1 MRCDSAICKVFMC
14 FVFTGPVHSTDKKPR
29 RYAERNKT
37 LSCLLLF
44 IPSGEKM
51 NILLK
56 EIRNHSS
63 SAAEKLEH
71 ADYRTDAELQSL
83 TREDLHELFPG
94 AEKLKLRKSIFEI
107 INKQKPVKKLLE
119 DLRGFIPDD
128 SIRDALT
135 NNGVLVDYLHLLK
148 DMKTQLNNVQSFLEA
163 HIGLLEDI
171 KAQPQ
176 QKCDQSQAKV
186 LVGET
191 ASTHDPREAISQKSQ
206 ENQSSWVFGSPSFDL
221 FGRSQIAQVTV
232 KYKMVVSGKTF
243 DAHLQILEQ
252 LKSSAQQLNLVES
265 NDDCQI
271 VFVFCPI
278 VSRIGT
284 DVEAAMKM
292 VTGYE
297 PVILVLMHHA
307 HEAKHV
313 PTMATWYCT
322 PKILQHFN
330 VFYHEKMRGL
340 ITCKEND
347 VAISGIQN
355 ELIKLKHPSVG
366 SQSDNK
372 VSSLFAGFFQRDN
385 SS

>member
-1 MRCDSAICKVFMC
+1 
-14 FVFTGPVHSTDKKPR
+14 
-29 RYAERNKT
+29 
-37 LSCLLLF
+37 
-44 IPSGEKM
+44 M

-135 NNGVLVDYLHLLK
+135 SNGVLVDYLHLLK

-186 LVGET
+186 LVGAT
-191 ASTHDPREAISQKSQ
+191 ASTHDPREAISQKS
-206 ENQSSWVFGSPSFDL
+206 
-221 FGRSQIAQVTV
+221 QVTV

-252 LKSSAQQLNLVES
+252 LKSSAQHLNLVES

-292 VTGYE
+292 VIGYE

-322 PKILQHFN
+322 PNILQHFN
-330 VFYHEKMRGL
+330 VFYHERMRGL

-355 ELIKLKHPSVG
+355 ELIKPKHPSVG

-372 VSSLFAGFFQRDN
+372 VSSLFAGFF
-385 SS
+385 

>member
-1 MRCDSAICKVFMC
+1 
-14 FVFTGPVHSTDKKPR
+14 
-29 RYAERNKT
+29 
-37 LSCLLLF
+37 
-44 IPSGEKM
+44 M

-71 ADYRTDAELQSL
+71 ADCRTDAELQSL

-128 SIRDALT
+128 FIRDALT
-135 NNGVLVDYLHLLK
+135 SNGVLVDYLYLLK

-186 LVGET
+186 LVGAT
-191 ASTHDPREAISQKSQ
+191 ASTHDPREAISQNS
-206 ENQSSWVFGSPSFDL
+206 
-221 FGRSQIAQVTV
+221 QVTV

-252 LKSSAQQLNLVES
+252 LKRSAQQLNLVES

-284 DVEAAMKM
+284 DVEVAMKM

-297 PVILVLMHHA
+297 PVMLVLMHHA

-313 PTMATWYCT
+313 PTMATWYCS
-322 PKILQHFN
+322 PNILQHFN

-347 VAISGIQN
+347 VAISAIQN
-355 ELIKLKHPSVG
+355 ELIKPKHPSVG

-372 VSSLFAGFFQRDN
+372 VSSLFAGFFRRDN

>member
-1 MRCDSAICKVFMC
+1 
-14 FVFTGPVHSTDKKPR
+14 
-29 RYAERNKT
+29 
-37 LSCLLLF
+37 
-44 IPSGEKM
+44 M

-71 ADYRTDAELQSL
+71 ADCRTDAELQSL

-128 SIRDALT
+128 FIRDALT
-135 NNGVLVDYLHLLK
+135 SNGVLVDYLYLLK

-186 LVGET
+186 LVGAT
-191 ASTHDPREAISQKSQ
+191 ASTHDPREAISQNSQ
-206 ENQSSWVFGSPSFDL
+206 ENQSSWIFGSPSFDL
-221 FGRSQIAQVTV
+221 YGRSQIAKVTV

-252 LKSSAQQLNLVES
+252 LKRSAQQLNLVES

-284 DVEAAMKM
+284 DVEVAMKM

-297 PVILVLMHHA
+297 PVMLVLMHHA

-313 PTMATWYCT
+313 PTMATWYCS
-322 PKILQHFN
+322 PNILQHFN

-347 VAISGIQN
+347 VAISAIQN
-355 ELIKLKHPSVG
+355 ELIKPKHPSVG

-372 VSSLFAGFFQRDN
+372 VSSLFAGFFRRDN

>member
-1 MRCDSAICKVFMC
+1 
-14 FVFTGPVHSTDKKPR
+14 
-29 RYAERNKT
+29 
-37 LSCLLLF
+37 
-44 IPSGEKM
+44 M

-71 ADYRTDAELQSL
+71 ADCRTDAELQSL

-128 SIRDALT
+128 FIRDALT
-135 NNGVLVDYLHLLK
+135 SNGVLVDYLYLLK

-176 QKCDQSQAKV
+176 QKSKV
-186 LVGET
+186 LVGAT
-191 ASTHDPREAISQKSQ
+191 ASTHDPREAISQNS
-206 ENQSSWVFGSPSFDL
+206 
-221 FGRSQIAQVTV
+221 QVTV

-252 LKSSAQQLNLVES
+252 LKRSAQQLNLVES

-284 DVEAAMKM
+284 DVEVAMKM

-297 PVILVLMHHA
+297 PVMLVLMHHA

-313 PTMATWYCT
+313 PTMATWYCS
-322 PKILQHFN
+322 PNILQHFN

-347 VAISGIQN
+347 VAISAIQN
-355 ELIKLKHPSVG
+355 ELIKPKHPSVG

-372 VSSLFAGFFQRDN
+372 VSSLFAGFFRRDN